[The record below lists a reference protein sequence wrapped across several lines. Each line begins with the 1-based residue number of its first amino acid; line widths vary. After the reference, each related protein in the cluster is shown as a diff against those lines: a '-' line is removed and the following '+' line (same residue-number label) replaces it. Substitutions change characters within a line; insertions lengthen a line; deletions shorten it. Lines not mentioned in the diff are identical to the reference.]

1 MTRLF
6 FIEGPI
12 QTGKSTLI
20 NLIPRFYDAT
30 EGQVLFGGVDVREL
44 RQDDLHRCIGFVPQR
59 SNLFSGTIEDNLRY
73 GDENADD
80 AKLNRAVDISQA
92 REFVDELPNGLQ
104 SFVSQ
109 NVTNLSG
116 GQKQRLSIARALVR
130 DADLYIFDDSFSAL
144 DFITDAKLRAALRKE
159 IDATVLIV
167 AQRVGTILDADKIIV
182 LDNGK
187 IVGEG
192 RHTELVQTCP
202 IYREIVESQLS
213 KEALQ

>member
-1 MTRLF
+1 MV
-6 FIEGPI
+6 
-12 QTGKSTLI
+12 

-30 EGQVLFGGVDVREL
+30 EGQVLFGGVDVRDL
-44 RQDDLHRCIGFVPQR
+44 RQEDLHRRIGFVPQR

-73 GDENADD
+73 GDENADE
-80 AKLNRAVDISQA
+80 ARLNRAVDISQA
-92 REFVDELPNGLQ
+92 REFIDELPKGLQ

-144 DFITDAKLRAALRKE
+144 DFITDAKLRAALHAQ

-182 LDNGK
+182 LDSGR

-192 RHTELVQTCP
+192 RHAELVQSCP

>member
-1 MTRLF
+1 
-6 FIEGPI
+6 
-12 QTGKSTLI
+12 
-20 NLIPRFYDAT
+20 
-30 EGQVLFGGVDVREL
+30 VRNL
-44 RQDDLHRCIGFVPQR
+44 RQEDLHRRIGFVPQR

-73 GDENADD
+73 GDENATEEQ
-80 AKLNRAVDISQA
+80 LNRAVDISQA
-92 REFVDELPNGLQ
+92 REFIDELPKGLQ

-144 DFITDAKLRAALRKE
+144 DFITDARLRAALHAQ

-187 IVGEG
+187 VVGEG
-192 RHTELVQTCP
+192 KHAELVQSCP